1 MVRKKAGQT
10 GQGRSLQPA
19 WSDRV
24 WRRGRQARQVEAC
37 SLLGVIEPEGG
48 EVRLENRETNKIL
61 GEIYSKDE
69 VLQLREQYEAC
80 SLLGVIEPEG
90 GGVRLENYETNN
102 MKDFFRQAKEEN
114 VRCCR
119 CADDLRE
126 R

>member
-48 EVRLENRETNKIL
+48 EVRLEN
-61 GEIYSKDE
+61 
-69 VLQLREQYEAC
+69 
-80 SLLGVIEPEG
+80 
-90 GGVRLENYETNN
+90 YETNN